1 MNVSKLSVKGQVTIP
16 KEVREKLGVKPGDWI
31 AYELENGTVSIRRVE
46 PFDADFHGALTET
59 MHEWNSKEDDEAFR
73 DL

>member
-1 MNVSKLSVKGQVTIP
+1 MNTSKLSIKGQITIP

-46 PFDADFHGALTET
+46 PFDAEFHAALSET
-59 MHEWNSKEDDEAFR
+59 LGEWNSKQDDEAFR